1 MGRQKA
7 SALILA
13 GQRMTAAEL
22 ESAGL
27 VTKVLEG
34 EGFLEQVL
42 GIARGMVKLPEK
54 SLKVNKALMM
64 GQGLREDLLETNRKE
79 MELLAKQAGGE
90 ESKAAIR
97 GFKEET
103 ERKKKEK
110 KESKL

>member
-13 GQRMTAAEL
+13 GQRMSAAEL

-27 VTKVLEG
+27 VTKVLEAD
-34 EGFLEQVL
+34 GFLEQVL
-42 GIARGMVKLPEK
+42 KIARGMVKLPPK
-54 SLKVNKALMM
+54 SLQVNKALLMN
-64 GQGLREDLLETNRKE
+64 GGLREELLETNRKE
-79 MELLAKQAGGE
+79 MKMLAKQAGGE
-90 ESKAAIR
+90 ESKGAIK

-110 KESKL
+110 ASKL